1 MVKGQSQPVLA
12 GMSSAVANVVR
23 AITVSVEYF
32 IPAQAIFGAYL
43 VVVVSQ
49 GHDRAKQQQ
58 EGSPFQPGG

>member
-1 MVKGQSQPVLA
+1 MLA
-12 GMSSAVANVVR
+12 GVSGAMANVVR
-23 AITVSVEYF
+23 AIAVSVEYL

-49 GHDRAKQQQ
+49 GHDGAKQQQ